1 MIRIDRRR
9 GNQGAVELLVS
20 GTLDAE
26 SVPVVEGAIRE
37 NEPGERVV
45 ALDLSGIRAA
55 DRAGCS
61 ALGRWLMDGVELGA
75 CPVFLRRWLEA
86 ERGLRIRG
94 LSRIRDAK
102 SRSRSGSPFVRS
114 LVVTALLE
122 GWLLAPPVLLAAP
135 AAQSGPVP
143 APAMMFADARAQMLS
158 ANETAKAAAEDVA
171 ERREERAAARSL
183 YWPKI
188 DLHGQA
194 THLDAAIELDFDP
207 VRQVITKL
215 HGLPPSFL
223 PSFNATFQEQDF
235 WQANVTATLPLF
247 TGGKIRAANEAAA
260 LQVTDAEQAQRQT
273 AGALSSELARRYFG
287 LRLALRARDVRASV
301 LEGLDLHVQHA
312 EALEREG
319 QIARVERMH
328 AEVARSEAARQL
340 QAADHDVALARAALA
355 SLLSSDSVADPATG
369 LFLLSRMDPLDAFVA
384 RAMANHPGLARLAAQ
399 RGRAGQA
406 LRAEKAAW
414 MPTVAAFATREL
426 HPDGL
431 SLVSP
436 TWAAGVSASF
446 TLFDGF
452 ARGHRVAAAKLR
464 QSRVD
469 LLDARARRDIATLV
483 EQKYRALEKAREEYR
498 SLDRT
503 LELGAEMLRVRQRA
517 FEEGMGTS
525 LEVVDA
531 QLGLQGLQLQRLAA
545 ACTFDV
551 ALAELLEATGDA
563 DLFVTHIANADVDPE
578 K

>member
-1 MIRIDRRR
+1 MIRIDRRHER
-9 GNQGAVELLVS
+9 EGAVELCLS
-20 GTLDAE
+20 GTLDAG

-37 NEPGERVV
+37 IESSYPAVL
-45 ALDLSGIRAA
+45 LDLSGIRAS
-55 DRAGCS
+55 DRAGCQ
-61 ALGRWLMDGVELGA
+61 ALGRWLADGVELGS

-102 SRSRSGSPFVRS
+102 SRSLARSSRLKAVAVAAILQGS
-114 LVVTALLE
+114 
-122 GWLLAPPVLLAAP
+122 LLASPGLLAAAGPQVGPDP
-135 AAQSGPVP
+135 ALT
-143 APAMMFADARAQMLS
+143 FAEARVRMLS
-158 ANETAKAAAEDVA
+158 ANETAKAAGDEVS
-171 ERREERAAARSL
+171 EKREERAAARGL
-183 YWPKI
+183 YWPKV
-188 DLHGQA
+188 DLHAQA
-194 THLDAAIELDFDP
+194 TRLDDAITLDFDP

-215 HGLPPSFL
+215 HGLPSTFL
-223 PSFNATFQEQDF
+223 PSFNATFQERNF
-235 WQANVTATLPLF
+235 WQSNVTVTLPLF

-273 AGALSSELARRYFG
+273 AGSLSSDLARRYFG
-287 LRLALRARDVRASV
+287 LRLALRARDVRARV
-301 LEGLDLHVQHA
+301 LEGLDLHVKHA

-319 QIARVERMH
+319 QIARVERLH

-340 QAADHDVALARAALA
+340 QASEHDVALARTALA
-355 SLLSSDSVADPATG
+355 SLLSADSAADPATG
-369 LFLLSRMDPLDAFVA
+369 LFLVSRADPLEAYVA

-406 LRAEKAAW
+406 LRAEKSAW
-414 MPTVAAFATREL
+414 MPTIAAFAMREL

-436 TWAAGVSASF
+436 TWAAGVTASF

-452 ARGHRVAAAKLR
+452 ERGHRVAAAKLR
-464 QSRVD
+464 QSRVG
-469 LLDARARRDIATLV
+469 LLDSRTRRDIATLV
-483 EQKYRALEKAREEYR
+483 EQKYRTMEKAREEFG

-531 QLGLQGLQLQRLAA
+531 QLGLQGLRLRRLAA
-545 ACTFDV
+545 AYDFDV

-563 DLFVTHIANADVDPE
+563 DRFVIQIANADVDPE